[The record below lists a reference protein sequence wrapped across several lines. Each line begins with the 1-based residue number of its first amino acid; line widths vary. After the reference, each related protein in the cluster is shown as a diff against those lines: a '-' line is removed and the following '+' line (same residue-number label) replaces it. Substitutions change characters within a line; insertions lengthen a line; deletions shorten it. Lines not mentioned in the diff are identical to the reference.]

1 MKYRKRLAYLKAR
14 QDWWDK
20 QGKDYQA
27 ANKKPGSVKVRQ
39 YGKVCNG
46 YVPRNPRFYGT

>member
-27 ANKKPGSVKVRQ
+27 ANKKPGSVKGGQ
-39 YGKVCNG
+39 YGKIYNG
-46 YVPRNPRFYGT
+46 WVS